1 MADGRSGR
9 LLGRLALRAG
19 QLLLSGVLLIVTAP
33 LWLACTLV
41 LMVLLM
47 ARPFIVAILGA
58 AVLGGLGA
66 SAFFAYPSAWSDA
79 AQAAV
84 IVVITGGLWTAYLA
98 FADRFN
104 PPDIRDSF
112 LFPPWWW

>member
-1 MADGRSGR
+1 MANGRSDR

-19 QLLLSGVLLIVTAP
+19 RLLLSGILLIVTAP

-41 LMVLLM
+41 LIVLLA
-47 ARPFIVAILGA
+47 ARPFIAPLLGA
-58 AVLGGLGA
+58 AGLGGLGA
-66 SAFFAYPSAWSDA
+66 GAFFAYTGAWSDA

-84 IVVITGGLWTAYLA
+84 IVVITGGLWSAYLA

-104 PPDIRDSF
+104 PSDIRDSF
-112 LFPPWWW
+112 FFPPWWW